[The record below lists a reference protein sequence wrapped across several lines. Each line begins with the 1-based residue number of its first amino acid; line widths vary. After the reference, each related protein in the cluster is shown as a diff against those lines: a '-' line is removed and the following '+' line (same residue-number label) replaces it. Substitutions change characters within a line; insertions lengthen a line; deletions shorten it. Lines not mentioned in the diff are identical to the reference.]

1 LRRSLTLPRA
11 QTPIRTLLL
20 VVAAILLLPA
30 ATPAQAKSLTH
41 GTEKRRYIVYTP
53 ATYPADTAR
62 RYPVV
67 LNFHGGG
74 MTMAEQMLYTRMN
87 RTADAEGFIVV
98 YPQGLQ
104 QDWNVGFG
112 TSYTDGTDDVGFVEA
127 LLDQLQRDYRVD
139 GSRIYATGLSRGG
152 FYCQRLAAELSHRI
166 AAVASV
172 GGPLPHPV
180 VEQQKPRGAVLP
192 VGVMLVHGTADRI
205 VAYDGKPGGYLSA
218 PETYR
223 YWARRYGASGEG
235 VTRRID
241 ADPRD
246 ATSATLLQTPG
257 TASVA
262 LVTIHDGGH
271 TWAGA
276 DPFNVGLPIGPTAQ
290 DINLNAVIWRFLAR
304 HRR

>member
-1 LRRSLTLPRA
+1 M
-11 QTPIRTLLL
+11 RTLISL
-20 VVAAILLLPA
+20 ATA
-30 ATPAQAKSLTH
+30 ATLLIAVLPTVAPAQAKSLTH

-53 ATYPADTAR
+53 ASYAADTTR
-62 RYPVV
+62 KFPVV

-112 TSYTDGTDDVGFVEA
+112 TSYRDGTDDVGFVEA

-139 GSRIYATGLSRGG
+139 GSRVYATGLSRGG
-152 FYCQRLAAELSHRI
+152 FLCQRLAAELSHRI

-180 VEQQKPRGAVLP
+180 LDQQKPRGAVFP
-192 VGVMLVHGTADRI
+192 VGVMLVHGTADRV

-218 PETYR
+218 PESYR
-223 YWARRYGASGEG
+223 YWARRNGAPVDGG
-235 VTRRID
+235 VARRID
-241 ADPRD
+241 AGRRD
-246 ATSATLLQTPG
+246 GTSATLRQTAGG

-262 LVTIHDGGH
+262 LVTIHEGGH

-276 DPFNVGLPIGPTAQ
+276 DPFNVGLPIGATARDV
-290 DINLNAVIWRFLAR
+290 DINAVIWRFLAR

>member
-1 LRRSLTLPRA
+1 M
-11 QTPIRTLLL
+11 RTLLHL
-20 VVAAILLLPA
+20 VIAATLLVAILPA
-30 ATPAQAKSLTH
+30 AAPAQARSLTH

-53 ATYPADTAR
+53 ASYPADTTR
-62 RYPVV
+62 KFPVV

-112 TSYTDGTDDVGFVEA
+112 TSYRDGTDDVGFVEA
-127 LLDQLQRDYRVD
+127 LLTQLQRDYRVD

-152 FYCQRLAAELSHRI
+152 FFCQRLAAELSHRI
-166 AAVASV
+166 AAAASV

-180 VEQQKPRGAVLP
+180 LEQQKPRGATLP
-192 VGVMLVHGTADRI
+192 VGVMLVHGTGDRV

-218 PETYR
+218 PESYR
-223 YWARRYGASGEG
+223 YWARRNGASADS
-235 VTRRID
+235 VARRID

-246 ATSATLLQTPG
+246 GTSATLLQTAAG
-257 TASVA
+257 TVSVA
-262 LVTIHDGGH
+262 LVTMQDGGH

-276 DPFNVGLPIGPTAQ
+276 DPFNVGLPIGSTLQ
-290 DINLNAVIWRFLAR
+290 DVDINTVIWRFLAR